1 MDVSQVPVMEDLG
14 VGTVS
19 LLILESQL
27 KTYG

>member
-1 MDVSQVPVMEDLG
+1 MSAKFLCMEDLG
-14 VGTVS
+14 VGMVS